1 MENINKTDELLKR
14 FNENYNGLLSMIQ
27 NSINTSINEIKSMIN
42 QIPELTHSLTT
53 LDKSIT
59 DIDAQVTKQ
68 RDEKEIL
75 ERDISELKDKI
86 RKGKD
91 ESAELLTEVLN
102 LNAIGSDFENQLEQV
117 NRENVQATQEKEQL
131 TEKVRNFRLKLEET
145 EKNQEAELQKKRDT
159 VVAAM
164 QSVERIQNEEPI
176 LDFLLAEGSRD
187 TPELEIIAALSETG
201 QANLDEI
208 KRKAS
213 VPAAIAVRSVRKLHD
228 AGLIQFD
235 ETHNNVR
242 LLKQI

>member
-1 MENINKTDELLKR
+1 
-14 FNENYNGLLSMIQ
+14 
-27 NSINTSINEIKSMIN
+27 
-42 QIPELTHSLTT
+42 
-53 LDKSIT
+53 
-59 DIDAQVTKQ
+59 
-68 RDEKEIL
+68 
-75 ERDISELKDKI
+75 
-86 RKGKD
+86 
-91 ESAELLTEVLN
+91 
-102 LNAIGSDFENQLEQV
+102 
-117 NRENVQATQEKEQL
+117 
-131 TEKVRNFRLKLEET
+131 
-145 EKNQEAELQKKRDT
+145 
-159 VVAAM
+159 M